1 MASSLVRT
9 FGNTSDAKPHREDEG
24 FGLWR
29 EVDRVFDNLAR
40 GFGRENRNE
49 MVRGGFAGE
58 VLAPQDEIAEVPL
71 NREGP
76 APRRLHNEE
85 MPLPRAPQ
93 QARSE
98 VLAPSH
104 APAPT
109 PATPTPIRLRSAAPT
124 NNGAINP
131 VTDAWED
138 DDCFE
143 VIVELPGIK
152 EAEIDIE
159 FSDGALT
166 ISAERKRE
174 TETDEKRHHVRE
186 RTYGTFRR
194 RLTLPFQA
202 NPDIITASY
211 ADGVVTVTVPR
222 PPETKPRT
230 KKIGVKRS

>member
-1 MASSLVRT
+1 MASSLVRN
-9 FGNTSDAKPHREDEG
+9 FGSQQDAKAHREDEG

-40 GFGRENRNE
+40 GFGRENRHE

-71 NREGP
+71 NR
-76 APRRLHNEE
+76 RQHHMEE
-85 MPLPRAPQ
+85 VPIRHSTP
-93 QARSE
+93 ARSE
-98 VLAPSH
+98 VIAPSH
-104 APAPT
+104 APAPAA
-109 PATPTPIRLRSAAPT
+109 PAPATPIRLNRVGSPSANSAL
-124 NNGAINP
+124 NP

-143 VIVELPGIK
+143 VVVELPGIQ
-152 EAEIDIE
+152 EGDIDIE
-159 FSDGALT
+159 FADGAIT
-166 ISAERKRE
+166 ISAERKRGAE
-174 TETDEKRHHVRE
+174 NDDKRHHVRE

-211 ADGVVTVTVPR
+211 EDGVVTVNIPR

-230 KKIGVKRS
+230 KKIGLKRS

>member
-1 MASSLVRT
+1 MATSLVRT
-9 FGNTSDAKPHREDEG
+9 FGNTNEARTQRDDEG

-40 GFGRENRNE
+40 GFGRENRHE

-71 NREGP
+71 NRGAHPEE
-76 APRRLHNEE
+76 APR
-85 MPLPRAPQ
+85 PPRAPQ
-93 QARSE
+93 PLRSE
-98 VLAPSH
+98 ALAPAQHH
-104 APAPT
+104 APAQA
-109 PATPTPIRLRSAAPT
+109 PAPATPIRLRSATPT
-124 NNGAINP
+124 NNGAMNP

-143 VIVELPGIK
+143 VVVELPGIK
-152 EAEIDIE
+152 ENEIDIE
-159 FSDGALT
+159 FADGALT
-166 ISAERKRE
+166 ISAERKRGD
-174 TETDEKRHHVRE
+174 ETDEKRHHVRE
-186 RTYGTFRR
+186 RAYGTFRR

-202 NPDIITASY
+202 NPDIITAHY

-230 KKIGVKRS
+230 KKIGLKRP